1 MLKKFV
7 FLRFENGTVFL
18 PTKGLLVLFFF
29 FVRFDVSMLSLFQTG
44 TRNIKSSLFETA
56 RRESGTVQEH
66 ESHACRP
73 PVCAL

>member
-1 MLKKFV
+1 MEQYF
-7 FLRFENGTVFL
+7 FYQR
-18 PTKGLLVLFFF
+18 PTSFVLFF
-29 FVRFDVSMLSLFQTG
+29 VIFDVSMLSLFQTG

-73 PVCAL
+73 PVYAL